1 MRVAGG
7 AVAKK
12 ILSMLDVDI
21 SAGVVQIGHIA
32 AEKVST
38 LEAANNEFNF
48 VDRKKI
54 PDLEAF
60 FNQLLKEQDSVGAK
74 ILVRIWSHAWDR
86 FASFFKTRCRVGKS
100 NDECQCC

>member
-1 MRVAGG
+1 MALEIIVVEGEQVQRETAMRVAGG

-74 ILVRIWSHAWDR
+74 Y
-86 FASFFKTRCRVGKS
+86 
-100 NDECQCC
+100 